1 MSRDV
6 QVRRR
11 RGRGRPRRERV
22 RSCGKVRFRDH
33 EEAVEHLHHA
43 ATARHTA
50 EVVGLDT
57 TLHAVRA
64 YHCTTCQGFHVTSR
78 PARVTV

>member
-1 MSRDV
+1 MSRDMV
-6 QVRRR
+6 VPRR
-11 RGRGRPRRERV
+11 RGRGRGRRERV

-50 EVVGLDT
+50 EADGLDDDET
-57 TLHAVRA
+57 ATRMMEALH
-64 YHCTTCQGFHVTSR
+64 G
-78 PARVTV
+78 